1 MASFKPDPAG
11 TKFGPL
17 WFMPGIRGIDAGAL
31 LLMVITNIS
40 MITLFMFVQ
49 PYLLTEILHIP
60 QERQGALTGNLASVQ
75 EIVLLLLM
83 GFIGAMADSAG
94 RRKLA
99 AIGFAAIAAGFFLYP
114 LAISEGQLYLYR
126 LIFGLG
132 VAIVPVVTTASVVS
146 YIQDVSRGKWSSV
159 VSICNSVGIIFVA
172 IVLSK
177 LPLWLVN
184 EGVDAGLAGRYT
196 YWTGAMI
203 CLLVVPFAY
212 FRLRDSGFKAPVIGE
227 NILQRVLKGLR
238 VARNNPRIPL
248 AYTAGIIG
256 RGDLVVISSFLS
268 LWIVQAG
275 EPAGITTGQGLA
287 RAGMVFAAIQTSAL
301 LWAPIIGI
309 IVDRVHRVTAL
320 ALAMGIA
327 ACGYLMMGQVTDPFN
342 DSIFIVA
349 VVVGIGENSVLIAAL
364 ALLGQEAPKRMH
376 GTIVGMFLLMGSL
389 GVILASWVGGQLFDH
404 WSKTGPFTLMGALN
418 AVALIW
424 AIVVRLRTPQAVFR
438 DDLSDPSDC

>member
-1 MASFKPDPAG
+1 M
-11 TKFGPL
+11 KFGPL
-17 WFMPGIRGIDAGAL
+17 WFMPGIRGIDSAAL

-40 MITLFMFVQ
+40 MITLFMFIQ
-49 PYLLTEILHIP
+49 PYLLTEILQIP
-60 QERQGALTGNLASVQ
+60 QERQGTLTGNLASLQ

-83 GFIGAMADSAG
+83 GFVGAMADKKG

-99 AIGFAAIAAGFFLYP
+99 AIGFAAIALGFFLYP
-114 LAISEGQLYLYR
+114 LVSTELQLYLYR

-177 LPLWLVN
+177 MPLWLIDR
-184 EGVDAGLAGRYT
+184 GLDASLAGRYT
-196 YWTGAMI
+196 YWTGAAI
-203 CLLVVPFAY
+203 CLLAVPLAY
-212 FRLRDSGFKAPVIGE
+212 FRLRDSGARQPEFSE
-227 NILQRVLKGLR
+227 TTLQRVLKGLR

-256 RGDLVVISSFLS
+256 RGDLVVISTFLS

-275 EPAGITTGQGLA
+275 ESTGISTGQALA

-309 IVDRVHRVTAL
+309 IVDRVHRVTGL
-320 ALAMGIA
+320 AIAMGLA
-327 ACGYLMMGQVTDPFN
+327 ACGYLMMGQVADPYN
-342 DSIFIVA
+342 NSIFIVA

-389 GVILASWVGGQLFDH
+389 GVIVASWVGGQLFDH

-418 AVALIW
+418 VLALIW

-438 DDLSDPSDC
+438 DDLSDPSDL